1 MTGASWEY
9 DGWGSYGCG
18 QVGSAYLAT
27 HGWEEGVVDVEGLWR
42 EDEGPED
49 EDGVG
54 GPAGYLHQEQ
64 QATHLVGED
73 RNIMCREGCI
83 RGRIPL

>member
-1 MTGASWEY
+1 MFHQTNRALMTGASWEY
-9 DGWGSYGCG
+9 DGWGSYGYG
-18 QVGSAYLAT
+18 QVGSTYLAT
-27 HGWEEGVVDVEGLWR
+27 HRWEESVVDVEGLWR
-42 EDEGPED
+42 EDDGPED

-73 RNIMCREGCI
+73 RNIM
-83 RGRIPL
+83 

>member
-9 DGWGSYGCG
+9 FIRWREVAAIVMGR
-18 QVGSAYLAT
+18 VVVAYLAT
-27 HGWEEGVVDVEGLWR
+27 HGWEEGVVDVEGLWW
-42 EDEGPED
+42 EDDGPED

-73 RNIMCREGCI
+73 RNIMCREG
-83 RGRIPL
+83 